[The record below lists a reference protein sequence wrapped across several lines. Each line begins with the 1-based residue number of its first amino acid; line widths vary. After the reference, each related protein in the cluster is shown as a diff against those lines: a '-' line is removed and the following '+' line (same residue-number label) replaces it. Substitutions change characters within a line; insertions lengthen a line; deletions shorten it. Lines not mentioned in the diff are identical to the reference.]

1 MHLYPLIV
9 TAICLQKVLSADLNP
24 PIAACK
30 QVHIA
35 PAMAALH
42 VGLIYT
48 AAVLETCV
56 PTVAA
61 IMPDNTPLIIGAW
74 TGCNA
79 LALRISHGRKKSYL
93 GQQVSS

>member
-1 MHLYPLIV
+1 MQLYPLIV
-9 TAICLQKVLSADLNP
+9 TAICLQKVLSADFHP
-24 PIAACK
+24 PFAAGN

-48 AAVLETCV
+48 AAVLETFV

-61 IMPDNTPLIIGAW
+61 MMPDNAPLIIGAW
-74 TGCNA
+74 IGCNA
-79 LALRISHGRKKSYL
+79 LALRISHSQQKSHSE
-93 GQQVSS
+93 QQVSS